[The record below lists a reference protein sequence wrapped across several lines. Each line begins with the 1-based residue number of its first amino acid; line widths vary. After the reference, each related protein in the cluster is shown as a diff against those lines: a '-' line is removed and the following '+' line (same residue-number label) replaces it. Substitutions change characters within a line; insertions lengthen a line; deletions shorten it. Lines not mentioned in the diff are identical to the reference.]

1 MTTQKHVLSFFFILL
16 LAGLGS
22 IQLSMAKEVIRIPVG
37 VVLDLNSS
45 VGAIAESCM
54 TMALSDFYA
63 KHAHYRTRLDLLTRN
78 SADDIVTA
86 ASEAWYMMKK
96 EKVQAIIGPQRSA
109 EAKFVMELGRKAK
122 VPIISFSATSPSLS
136 PSRSP
141 FFVRTAFDDSAQVK
155 AIAAIIEAYSW
166 LEVVLVYED
175 TDYGNGLI
183 PYLVDAIQE
192 VGARVPYRSV
202 IPPSSNDAE
211 IRRELRRL
219 NSTSTRIFLVHMT
232 ASLGI
237 KFFILAK
244 KIGMMSEGYAW
255 IVTEG
260 LSTLLDPVSSE
271 AMDSMEGVLGVRPHI
286 PGTKYL
292 KDFMIRWK
300 KPNKMTA
307 DHNLFGLW
315 AYDTVWALAMAVE
328 KVGIE
333 NSSSMKQNVST
344 NLASLGTSAMG
355 KTLIETV
362 LSLKFRN
369 LSGNFQLVK
378 GQLEPSTF
386 EIFNVIGNKERIIG
400 YWIDQQK
407 GLSRQLNYDQ
417 SEAEKS
423 DVKRKLKQPIWPGDT
438 TDQPATKKLTI
449 GVPMKEGFNEFL
461 KVENKKISGFAADVF
476 FAALD
481 KLPFPLPHDFFVFDG
496 TYDDLLH
503 GIKEGKYD
511 AVVGDTT
518 IVAYRSLYVD
528 FTLPY
533 SESGVSMVVLVENNE
548 RDNIWIFLKPL
559 SLDLWLTTG
568 AAFIFTGFVIWVLE
582 HRINSEFRGPP
593 QQQLGMIFWFS
604 FSTLVFAHREKVV
617 NNWSRLVLIIWVFVV
632 LILTQ
637 SYTASLA
644 SMLTVQRLQPV
655 LTDIREI
662 QKNGYYVGYQ
672 NNTFIK
678 GFLIKNL
685 GFKESMLK
693 AYDTIEEYNHA
704 LSNGTNNG
712 GVAAIFDEIPY
723 LKLFIAK
730 NCSKYTMVGP
740 TYKTDGFGFAFPR
753 GSPLVS
759 YMSRAILNVTQDK
772 SKMDSIEEK
781 YFGNQTICDDQSA
794 KISSDGRSL
803 HVYSFGGLF
812 IIAGVVS
819 MFSLLM
825 YLYRFLC
832 SQWPTLRTMI
842 HSEISFRSKMV
853 ELAKHFDKKDLT
865 SHPFTRRTSRIH
877 AVDTPDDTTI
887 GGVHDANDMQNNSAV
902 ENNID
907 VNENES
913 NDGNILSGDTDSSIH
928 VPNLSS

>member
-1 MTTQKHVLSFFFILL
+1 MMTNQKDLLCFFFILS

-22 IQLSMAKEVIRIPVG
+22 IQLSMSKEVIRIPVG

-45 VGAIAESCM
+45 VGAIAESRM

-63 KHAHYRTRLDLLTRN
+63 KHAHYQTRLDLRTRD

-109 EAKFVMELGRKAK
+109 EAKFVIELGRKAK

-211 IRRELRRL
+211 IRRELGRL
-219 NSTSTRIFLVHMT
+219 NLNSTRIFLVHMT
-232 ASLGI
+232 ASLGS

-286 PGTKYL
+286 PMTKYL
-292 KDFMIRWK
+292 EDFMIRWK
-300 KPNKMTA
+300 KPKKMTA
-307 DHNLFGLW
+307 GLNLFGLW

-328 KVGIE
+328 KVGTTS
-333 NSSSMKQNVST
+333 SSSMKHNTSRVRGGST
-344 NLASLGTSAMG
+344 EKQGWSIDPCNLATLETSNMG
-355 KTLIETV
+355 KNLLETIP
-362 LSLKFRN
+362 SSIFQS

-407 GLSRQLNYDQ
+407 GLSRQLKYDQ

-423 DVKRKLKQPIWPGDT
+423 DVKRRLKQPIWPGDT
-438 TDQPATKKLTI
+438 TDQPATKKLRI

-461 KVENKKISGFAADVF
+461 KVEENNISGFAADVF
-476 FAALD
+476 FAALA
-481 KLPFPLPHDFFVFDG
+481 KLPFPLPHDFLPFDG
-496 TYDDLLH
+496 TYDDLL
-503 GIKEGKYD
+503 GRIKAGKYD

-518 IVAYRSLYVD
+518 IVANRSLYVD

-582 HRINSEFRGPP
+582 HRVNSDFRGPP

-617 NNWSRLVLIIWVFVV
+617 NNWSRLVLIIWVLVV

-655 LTDIREI
+655 FTDIREI
-662 QKNGYYVGYQ
+662 KRNGYNIGCQ
-672 NNTFIK
+672 NNSFIK
-678 GFLIKNL
+678 CFLMQNL
-685 GFKESMLK
+685 RFEESKLK
-693 AYDTIEEYNHA
+693 PYVTIEQYNHA
-704 LSNGTNNG
+704 LSKGTNNG

-825 YLYRFLC
+825 YMYRFLC
-832 SQWPTLRTMI
+832 SQWPTLRTTI
-842 HSEISFRSKMV
+842 HSENSFRLKMV

-865 SHPFTRRTSRIH
+865 SHPFTRRTSRVH
-877 AVDTPDDTTI
+877 AMDTPDETAI
-887 GGVHDANDMQNNSAV
+887 
-902 ENNID
+902 
-907 VNENES
+907 
-913 NDGNILSGDTDSSIH
+913 
-928 VPNLSS
+928 

>member
-1 MTTQKHVLSFFFILL
+1 MMTNQKDLLSFFFILS

-54 TMALSDFYA
+54 TVALSDFYA
-63 KHAHYRTRLDLLTRN
+63 KHAHYRTRLDLRIRD

-86 ASEAWYMMKK
+86 VSKARYMIKK

-155 AIAAIIEAYSW
+155 AIAAIIEAYGW

-183 PYLVDAIQE
+183 PYLVDAFQD
-192 VGARVPYRSV
+192 VGARVPNRSA
-202 IPPSSNDAE
+202 ISLFSSDAE
-211 IRRELRRL
+211 ILKELGNL
-219 NSTSTRIFLVHMT
+219 KSNISTRIFLVHMT
-232 ASLGI
+232 ASLGS
-237 KFFILAK
+237 KFFILANK
-244 KIGMMSEGYAW
+244 VGMMSEGYAW

-260 LSTLLDPVSSE
+260 LSTFLDPVNSTT
-271 AMDSMEGVLGVRPHI
+271 MDSMEGVLGVRPYI
-286 PGTKYL
+286 PMTKDL
-292 KDFMIRWK
+292 EDFQSRWK
-300 KPNKMTA
+300 QPNKMTA
-307 DHNLFGLW
+307 GLNLFGLW

-328 KVGIE
+328 KVGTT
-333 NSSSMKQNVST
+333 SSRSMKQNTSLET
-344 NLASLGTSAMG
+344 RNMGNNLL
-355 KTLIETV
+355 ETIP
-362 LSLKFRN
+362 SSKFQS

-386 EIFNVIGNKERIIG
+386 VIFNVIGNKERIIG

-407 GLSRQLNYDQ
+407 GLSRQPNYNQ

-423 DVKRKLKQPIWPGDT
+423 DVKRRLKQPIWPGDT
-438 TDQPATKKLTI
+438 TDQPATKKLRI

-461 KVENKKISGFAADVF
+461 EVKNKNISGFAADVF
-476 FAALD
+476 FAALAE
-481 KLPFPLPHDFFVFDG
+481 LPFPLPHDFLPFNG
-496 TYDDLLH
+496 TYDDVLCQ
-503 GIKEGKYD
+503 IKAGKYD

-518 IVAYRSLYVD
+518 IVANRSLYVD

-533 SESGVSMVVLVENNE
+533 SESGLSMVVLVENNE

-582 HRINSEFRGPP
+582 HRVNSEFRGPP
-593 QQQLGMIFWFS
+593 QQQLGLIFWFS

-655 LTDIREI
+655 FTDIREI
-662 QKNGYYVGYQ
+662 KRNGYNIGYQKNS
-672 NNTFIK
+672 FIRE
-678 GFLIKNL
+678 FLIDT
-685 GFKESMLK
+685 LK
-693 AYDTIEEYNHA
+693 FEQSKLKPYVTIEDYNHA
-704 LSNGTNNG
+704 LSKGTNNG
-712 GVAAIFDEIPY
+712 GVAAILDEIPY
-723 LKLFIAK
+723 LKLFIAQ
-730 NCSKYTMVGP
+730 NYSKYTMVGP
-740 TYKTDGFGFAFPR
+740 TYKTAGFGFAFPR

-825 YLYRFLC
+825 YLYRFLS
-832 SQWPTLRTMI
+832 SQWPTLRTTI
-842 HSEISFRSKMV
+842 HSKNSFWSKMV

-865 SHPFTRRTSRIH
+865 SHPFTQRTSRIH
-877 AVDTPDDTTI
+877 AVDTPDETAI

-913 NDGNILSGDTDSSIH
+913 NDGNILSGHTDSSIH

>member
-1 MTTQKHVLSFFFILL
+1 
-16 LAGLGS
+16 
-22 IQLSMAKEVIRIPVG
+22 IPVG

-63 KHAHYRTRLDLLTRN
+63 KHAHYRTRLDLRTRD

-96 EKVQAIIGPQRSA
+96 EKVHAIIGPQRSA

-232 ASLGI
+232 ASLGS

-286 PGTKYL
+286 PMTKCL
-292 KDFMIRWK
+292 EDFMIRWK

-307 DHNLFGLW
+307 GLNLFGLW

-328 KVGIE
+328 KVGTT
-333 NSSSMKQNVST
+333 SSRSMKQNT
-344 NLASLGTSAMG
+344 SLETRNMG
-355 KTLIETV
+355 KNLLETI
-362 LSLKFRN
+362 LSSKFQS

-386 EIFNVIGNKERIIG
+386 EIFNVIGSKERIIG

-407 GLSRQLNYDQ
+407 GLSRQLKYDN

-423 DVKRKLKQPIWPGDT
+423 DVKRRLKQPIWPGDT
-438 TDQPATKKLTI
+438 TDQPATKKLRI
-449 GVPMKEGFNEFL
+449 GVPMKEGFNEFI
-461 KVENKKISGFAADVF
+461 KVENKNISGFAADVF
-476 FAALD
+476 FAALA
-481 KLPFPLPHDFFVFDG
+481 KLPFPLPHDFLCFNG
-496 TYDDLLH
+496 TYDELLY
-503 GIKEGKYD
+503 GIKATKYD

-518 IVAYRSLYVD
+518 IVANRSLYVD

-533 SESGVSMVVLVENNE
+533 SESGVSM
-548 RDNIWIFLKPL
+548 
-559 SLDLWLTTG
+559 
-568 AAFIFTGFVIWVLE
+568 
-582 HRINSEFRGPP
+582 
-593 QQQLGMIFWFS
+593 
-604 FSTLVFAHREKVV
+604 KVV

-637 SYTASLA
+637 SYTANLA

-655 LTDIREI
+655 
-662 QKNGYYVGYQ
+662 
-672 NNTFIK
+672 
-678 GFLIKNL
+678 
-685 GFKESMLK
+685 
-693 AYDTIEEYNHA
+693 
-704 LSNGTNNG
+704 
-712 GVAAIFDEIPY
+712 
-723 LKLFIAK
+723 
-730 NCSKYTMVGP
+730 
-740 TYKTDGFGFAFPR
+740 
-753 GSPLVS
+753 
-759 YMSRAILNVTQDK
+759 
-772 SKMDSIEEK
+772 
-781 YFGNQTICDDQSA
+781 
-794 KISSDGRSL
+794 
-803 HVYSFGGLF
+803 
-812 IIAGVVS
+812 
-819 MFSLLM
+819 
-825 YLYRFLC
+825 
-832 SQWPTLRTMI
+832 
-842 HSEISFRSKMV
+842 
-853 ELAKHFDKKDLT
+853 
-865 SHPFTRRTSRIH
+865 
-877 AVDTPDDTTI
+877 
-887 GGVHDANDMQNNSAV
+887 
-902 ENNID
+902 
-907 VNENES
+907 
-913 NDGNILSGDTDSSIH
+913 
-928 VPNLSS
+928 